1 MRLLSPELVLAAVVA
16 LGWAPPMPA
25 QQAREIGVQ
34 ALATASDPA
43 LAVGALYAA
52 LRPSTRT
59 RLSVSAG
66 AGISSGEPAVRGEL
80 LGHFLLSPNKLVGTG
95 LYFAGGVAVVA
106 GPVER
111 GYLVL
116 TLGIEDR
123 PGAANG
129 WMAELGV
136 GGGARVALGYRWR
149 GRRQAALP

>member
-1 MRLLSPELVLAAVVA
+1 MRSLSPELVLAAGVA

-34 ALATASDPA
+34 ALATTSDPE
-43 LAVGALYAA
+43 LVVGALYAA

-66 AGISSGEPAVRGEL
+66 AGISSGEAAVRGEL
-80 LGHFLLSPNKLVGTG
+80 LGHFLLSPNKLVGTS

-116 TLGIEDR
+116 TLGVEDR
-123 PGAANG
+123 PGAASG
-129 WMAELGV
+129 WIAELGV

-149 GRRQAALP
+149 GRRQTALP

>member
-1 MRLLSPELVLAAVVA
+1 MRSLSPELALAAMVA
-16 LGWAPPMPA
+16 VAWAPPMPA
-25 QQAREIGVQ
+25 QQAREIGIQ
-34 ALATASDPA
+34 ALATASDPG

-52 LRPSTRT
+52 LRLSTRT
-59 RLSVSAG
+59 RLSISAG
-66 AGISSGEPAVRGEL
+66 AGISSGEAAARGEL
-80 LGHFLLSPNKLVGTG
+80 LGHFLLSPNKLVGAG

-116 TLGIEDR
+116 TLGIEDH
-123 PGAANG
+123 PGAASG
-129 WMAELGV
+129 WVAELGV

>member
-1 MRLLSPELVLAAVVA
+1 MMAVA
-16 LGWAPPMPA
+16 WAPPVPA
-25 QQAREIGVQ
+25 QQAREIGIQ
-34 ALATASDPA
+34 AVGTTSDPG
-43 LAVGALYAA
+43 LIVGAIYGA

-66 AGISSGEPAVRGEL
+66 AGISSGEAAARGEL
-80 LGHFLLSPNKLVGTG
+80 LGYFLLSPNKLVGAG

-123 PGAANG
+123 PGSTGG
-129 WMAELGV
+129 WMAEIGI

-149 GRRQAALP
+149 GP

>member
-1 MRLLSPELVLAAVVA
+1 MRLLSPELVLVAVAAV
-16 LGWAPPMPA
+16 GWAPPMPA
-25 QQAREIGVQ
+25 QQAREIGVH
-34 ALATASDPA
+34 ALATASDPG
-43 LAVGALYAA
+43 LVVGALYAA

-59 RLSVSAG
+59 RVSVSAG
-66 AGISSGEPAVRGEL
+66 AGISSGEAAVRGEL
-80 LGHFLLSPNKLVGTG
+80 LGHFLLSPNKLAGTG

-123 PGAANG
+123 PGGASG

-149 GRRQAALP
+149 GRRQPALP